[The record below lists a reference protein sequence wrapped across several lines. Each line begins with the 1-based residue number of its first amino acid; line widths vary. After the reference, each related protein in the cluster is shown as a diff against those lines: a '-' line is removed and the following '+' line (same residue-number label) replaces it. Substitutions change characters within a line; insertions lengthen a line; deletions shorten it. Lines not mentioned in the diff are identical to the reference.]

1 MTRPLFLLTAVLPL
15 LLLGA
20 APLSGQEQDQA
31 QGADQEQAS
40 FALCTSAPRVTC
52 VVDGDTIWYRGDKI
66 RISDIN
72 TPEVSQPGCAAERA
86 LGEQARQ
93 RLTALLNAGPFTLE
107 ASGRHSDRYG
117 RLLRV
122 IRREGD
128 SLGAMLV
135 AEGLAEDWQGRRSDW
150 CDGRLNRGLALAR

>member
-1 MTRPLFLLTAVLPL
+1 MKRLSFVLPALAPL
-15 LLLGA
+15 LLLGT
-20 APLSGQEQDQA
+20 APA
-31 QGADQEQAS
+31 QGQAADPERAS
-40 FALCTSAPRVTC
+40 FAACTGAPRVTC

-107 ASGRHSDRYG
+107 ASGRDIDRYG

-122 IRREGD
+122 IRRDGQ
-128 SLGAMLV
+128 SLGAVLV
-135 AEGLAEDWQGRRSDW
+135 AEGLAEDWQGRRGDW
-150 CDGRLNRGLALAR
+150 CARLDSGLALAG